1 MNSTE
6 TKPENPSV
14 ATTSKKIAD
23 NIRDALALSRKLEQ
37 VLNLAHEK
45 MLNRD
50 IAGLETLL
58 EAQVKLLN
66 MLQLNGSLRAHYLK
80 EAGLPDSR
88 EGMQVFISICSAQPT
103 LATVTNL
110 WQQLE
115 EYANRCRSL
124 NRANGKL
131 LSRLAA
137 TTNRIITL
145 MFTDHEP
152 STYNEQGICDRR
164 IG

>member
-6 TKPENPSV
+6 TTDNSSIATVYKKV
-14 ATTSKKIAD
+14 AE

-37 VLNLAHEK
+37 VLNLAHQK

-50 IAGLETLL
+50 VEGLETLL
-58 EAQVKLLN
+58 EAQIKLLN
-66 MLQLNGSLRAHYLK
+66 MLQLNGSLRTHYLK

-88 EGMQVFISICSAQPT
+88 EGVQLFISICISQPE
-103 LATVTNL
+103 LLMVVRH

-115 EYANRCRSL
+115 DYANRCRSL
-124 NRANGKL
+124 NRANGRL

-137 TTNRIITL
+137 TTNRIIEL
-145 MFTDHEP
+145 MFTDQEP

>member
-6 TKPENPSV
+6 TTDTPSI
-14 ATTSKKIAD
+14 AKIYKKIAD
-23 NIRDALALSRKLEQ
+23 NMTDALALSRKLEQ
-37 VLNLAHEK
+37 VLNLAHKK

-58 EAQVKLLN
+58 EAQIKLLN
-66 MLQLNGSLRAHYLK
+66 MLQLNGSLRSHYLK

-88 EGMQVFISICSAQPT
+88 EGIQLFISICSGQPG
-103 LATVTNL
+103 LSVVVKH

-115 EYANRCRSL
+115 EYGHRCKSL
-124 NRANGKL
+124 NRANGRL

-137 TTNRIITL
+137 TTNRIIEV
-145 MFTDHEP
+145 MFTDQEP
-152 STYNEQGICDRR
+152 STYNKQGICDRR

>member
-6 TKPENPSV
+6 TTDTPSIT
-14 ATTSKKIAD
+14 ATYRKIAD

-37 VLNLAHEK
+37 VLNLSHEK
-45 MLNRD
+45 MLSRD

-58 EAQVKLLN
+58 EAQVQLLN
-66 MLQLNGSLRAHYLK
+66 MLQLNGSLRSHYLK

-88 EGMQVFISICSAQPT
+88 EGVQLFVSICSNQPG
-103 LATVTNL
+103 LIVVVKH

-115 EYANRCRSL
+115 EYASRCRSL
-124 NRANGKL
+124 NRANGRL

-137 TTNRIITL
+137 TTNRIIEL
-145 MFTDHEP
+145 MFTDQEP